1 MWFCHVKK
9 ITLTIDNT
17 SLGCVRFGTGEK
29 NLIMLPGL
37 SFQKVQEAA
46 FALAY
51 MYRVFAGV
59 YTVYV
64 LDKRADIPE
73 GYTIRDMADDAA
85 RAMEQLHLDRAHV
98 FGISQGGMIAQYLA
112 INYPHLVQ
120 KLVLGV
126 TTSRSNEVVE
136 RVIQDWIRMA
146 KADAYGAIVTDM
158 FEKMYSAAYM
168 KKYRWLF
175 PVLRKIV
182 RSKDLGR
189 FTVLA
194 RTCLTCNS
202 YPELHKITCPVLVI
216 GGWKDKVVT
225 GQASREIAEV
235 LGCEIYMYDDLGHA
249 AYEEVPDYN
258 ERILRFLRG

>member
-1 MWFCHVKK
+1 MCPFWNRRKESDYASGSEF
-9 ITLTIDNT
+9 
-17 SLGCVRFGTGEK
+17 SEGTGGGFRVS
-29 NLIMLPGL
+29 LYVPG
-37 SFQKVQEAA
+37 
-46 FALAY
+46 
-51 MYRVFAGV
+51 FAGE

>member
-37 SFQKVQEAA
+37 SFQNVKDAA
-46 FALAY
+46 LSLAY
-51 MYRVFAGV
+51 MYRIFAGE

-64 LDKRADIPE
+64 LDKRTDIPE
-73 GYTIRDMADDAA
+73 GYTIRDMAEDVA
-85 RAMEQLHLDRAHV
+85 RAMEQLQLDTAYV
-98 FGISQGGMIAQYLA
+98 FGVSQGGMIAQYLA
-112 INYPHLVQ
+112 IHYPHLVQ

-126 TTSRSNEVVE
+126 TTSRSNEVME
-136 RVIQDWIRMA
+136 QVIQDWIRMA

-158 FEKMYSAAYM
+158 FEKMYSAAYIR
-168 KKYRWLF
+168 KYRWLF

-182 RSKDLGR
+182 RSKNLGR
-189 FTVLA
+189 FTALA
-194 RTCLTCNS
+194 RTCLTCNT

-225 GQASREIAEV
+225 GQASGEIAEV

-249 AYEEVPDYN
+249 AYEEAPDYN